1 MKYATECCSWFQH
14 PTKRNANALAG
25 TCISAIILNYTF
37 KTASMKACVVGLFYS
52 CIWESGP
59 NPHMMCWVCEDV
71 LGGFARID
79 PRSFCTN
86 LTDGAIWNDRCFAHN
101 LTEMLLFLKVIKT
114 KAISSQNSWSFSI
127 KPSTLNPFHLVSF
140 YLSVNNP
147 LPYSPEALVMPKIS
161 SIYFCNNKKKPNIS
175 ACVTD
180 NGILQSFVFAFHGT
194 SKTDGIFTNDCTAAH
209 NISNTHD
216 IVDRK

>member
-86 LTDGAIWNDRCFAHN
+86 LTD
-101 LTEMLLFLKVIKT
+101 
-114 KAISSQNSWSFSI
+114 
-127 KPSTLNPFHLVSF
+127 
-140 YLSVNNP
+140 
-147 LPYSPEALVMPKIS
+147 
-161 SIYFCNNKKKPNIS
+161 
-175 ACVTD
+175 
-180 NGILQSFVFAFHGT
+180 
-194 SKTDGIFTNDCTAAH
+194 
-209 NISNTHD
+209 
-216 IVDRK
+216 